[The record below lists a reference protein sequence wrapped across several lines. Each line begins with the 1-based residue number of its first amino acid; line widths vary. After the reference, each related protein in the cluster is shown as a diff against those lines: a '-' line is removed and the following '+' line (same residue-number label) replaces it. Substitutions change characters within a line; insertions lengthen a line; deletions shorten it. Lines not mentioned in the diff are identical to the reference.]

1 MRLSYED
8 KEKIEA
14 ANSPTIDQTRHLK
27 IHDVQSSEFQDS
39 RGPTARSI
47 KVRARQT
54 RYVIWGAPW
63 GLNTSLVSRAV
74 VSRLERAVAPAS

>member
-1 MRLSYED
+1 METRRKSNIFE
-8 KEKIEA
+8 IV
-14 ANSPTIDQTRHLK
+14 SSSTIDQTRYSK
-27 IHDVQSSEFQDS
+27 IHGVRSSEFQDS
-39 RGPTARSI
+39 RGRTARSI